1 MKKYCLNCMR
11 EIASGTFCADCVN
24 QEIPETAPHQLKPGT
39 VLNGKYLIG
48 TVIGEGGFGITYIG
62 RDLVLEKKVA
72 VKEFYPMGHIN
83 RNNEKSGYLTIS
95 TEEQREL
102 VRKGMDRFLEE
113 ARNVAQFSEEPGIV
127 DVKDFFEENDTAYII
142 MEYLEGKTL
151 ASHVRELGTLNTE
164 RVFDLMIPVINA
176 LSKMHKLGVIH
187 RDISPDN
194 MMYLSKGTL
203 KLMDF
208 GAARYYMERN
218 RELTSTIKRG
228 YAPEEQYTSNSEQGP
243 WTDVYGLCATIYK
256 CITGVT
262 PTDALERISQD
273 HLKRPSELGTRITP
287 QLENALMYGLAL
299 HAKDRCRSMEELLHL
314 VQAGMREVREAE
326 NAEDYTVYAERTLYT
341 GASGYSG
348 AGGRTGDGRY
358 TGPGGYTEQRS
369 YTGPGGYAEQG
380 RYTEPGGYTEQGRYT
395 EPGSYR
401 GPGGYT
407 EQRGYTGPGGYAE
420 QGRYTAPGDYTE
432 QGRYAGP
439 GGYTEQGRYAG
450 PGGYNGL
457 GNDTEQRRT
466 TERNEHMGWGIPPKA
481 MENEGKSSKTGKNK
495 FLKPAIAGGVIA
507 IAAAVILVK
516 NFLPKNDAKV
526 ETSGDYYVTGCKE
539 VLKVR
544 EEEDKESKVL
554 TKLDNGEKVSLMEKS
569 EGNYWK
575 VYIEAEEVIG
585 YIDYHYLTNKSDA
598 VTDPVTRYV
607 NVKKD
612 ASLTIF
618 STPDE
623 DGAALGMAERGDEVT
638 VLAKPDETYAYIYAA
653 DESAYGYVERSK
665 LSEDKPK
672 EETKES
678 AKKEDSAP
686 AQAQAATEVL
696 GAGSPPSSYQ
706 GVYYVNVASGYL
718 ALRNAKAFDAS
729 NEIGKMYNGDYVQAI
744 RTNEQYWYVYSPSLG
759 AYGYTNSDYLAGS
772 APSSGSAKA
781 YDNIYYASVSS
792 GYLALRSAQAYDA
805 SNEIGKIANG
815 QEVSVVDVSGGT
827 YWYVYVPALDQYGYV
842 NSEYLRR

>member
-262 PTDALERISQD
+262 PADALERISQD

-314 VQAGMREVREAE
+314 IQAGMREVRGAE
-326 NAEDYTVYAERTLYT
+326 NAEDYTVYADRTLYT

-348 AGGRTGDGRY
+348 AGDQTGDGRY
-358 TGPGGYTEQRS
+358 TR
-369 YTGPGGYAEQG
+369 
-380 RYTEPGGYTEQGRYT
+380 PGGYTEQGRYT
-395 EPGSYR
+395 EPESYR

-407 EQRGYTGPGGYAE
+407 EQGRYTGPGGYN
-420 QGRYTAPGDYTE
+420 
-432 QGRYAGP
+432 GP
-439 GGYTEQGRYAG
+439 
-450 PGGYNGL
+450 

-495 FLKPAIAGGVIA
+495 FLIPAIAGGVIV

-686 AQAQAATEVL
+686 AQAQAATEIL

>member
-11 EIASGTFCADCVN
+11 EISSGTFCADCVS

-39 VLNGKYLIG
+39 VLNGKYLVG

-62 RDLVLEKKVA
+62 RDIVLEKKVA
-72 VKEFYPMGHIN
+72 VKEFYPMGQIN
-83 RNNEKSGYLTIS
+83 RNNEKSGHLTIS

-151 ASHVRELGTLNTE
+151 ASHVKEFGALNTE
-164 RVFDLMIPVINA
+164 KVFELMIPVMNA
-176 LSKMHKLGVIH
+176 LAKMHKLGVIH

-208 GAARYYMERN
+208 GAARYYMERD

-228 YAPEEQYTSNSEQGP
+228 YAPEEQYISNSEQGP

-273 HLKRPSELGTRITP
+273 NLKSPSEMGVRITP

-299 HAKDRCRSMEELLHL
+299 HAKERCRSMEELLHMI
-314 VQAGMREVREAE
+314 QAGMREVKEAE
-326 NAEDYTVYAERTLYT
+326 NAEDYTVYADRTVYT
-341 GASGYSG
+341 GTGGQTETGRYTEQRSYNGRGGYMEQGGYTSPG
-348 AGGRTGDGRY
+348 NYTEQGRYAGPGGHTEQGGYTSPGNYTEQGRY
-358 TGPGGYTEQRS
+358 TGPGGYTEQ
-369 YTGPGGYAEQG
+369 G
-380 RYTEPGGYTEQGRYT
+380 RYTGPGGYTEQGRYT
-395 EPGSYR
+395 ERGGYTGPGNYTEQGR
-401 GPGGYT
+401 YTGPGGYT
-407 EQRGYTGPGGYAE
+407 EQS
-420 QGRYTAPGDYTE
+420 
-432 QGRYAGP
+432 
-439 GGYTEQGRYAG
+439 
-450 PGGYNGL
+450 
-457 GNDTEQRRT
+457 RT

-481 MENEGKSSKTGKNK
+481 VENEGKPSKTGRSK
-495 FLKPAIAGGVIA
+495 FMIPAIAGVLIVIV
-507 IAAAVILVK
+507 AAAIWGL
-516 NFLPKNDAKV
+516 NFGGKDSAEV

-575 VYIEAEEVIG
+575 VYVEAEEIIG
-585 YIDYHYLTNKSDA
+585 YIDYHYLTNISDA
-598 VTDPVTRYV
+598 VTDPVIRYV
-607 NVKKD
+607 NIKKD
-612 ASLTIF
+612 ASLTIL

-653 DESAYGYVERSK
+653 NESAYGYVERSK

-672 EETKES
+672 EETKDTS
-678 AKKEDSAP
+678 AKKEESTPAP
-686 AQAQAATEVL
+686 APAATEVL
-696 GAGSPPSSYQ
+696 GAGSPPANYQ
-706 GVYYVNVASGYL
+706 GIYYVSVASGYL

-759 AYGYTNSDYLAGS
+759 AYGYTNSDYLVAS
-772 APSSGSAKA
+772 VPSTGNAAA
-781 YDNIYYASVSS
+781 YDNVYYASVAS
-792 GYLALRSAQAYDA
+792 GYLANLRPT
-805 SNEIGKIANG
+805 NW
-815 QEVSVVDVSGGT
+815 
-827 YWYVYVPALDQYGYV
+827 YW
-842 NSEYLRR
+842 N

>member
-113 ARNVAQFSEEPGIV
+113 ARNVARFSEEPGIV

-262 PTDALERISQD
+262 PADALERISQD

-314 VQAGMREVREAE
+314 IQAGMREVREAE
-326 NAEDYTVYAERTLYT
+326 NAEDYTVYADRTLYT

-348 AGGRTGDGRY
+348 AGGQTGDGRY
-358 TGPGGYTEQRS
+358 TGPGGYTEQGR
-369 YTGPGGYAEQG
+369 YTGPGD
-380 RYTEPGGYTEQGRYT
+380 
-395 EPGSYR
+395 
-401 GPGGYT
+401 YT
-407 EQRGYTGPGGYAE
+407 EQRGYTGPGGYTE
-420 QGRYTAPGDYTE
+420 QGRYTE
-432 QGRYAGP
+432 Q
-439 GGYTEQGRYAG
+439 
-450 PGGYNGL
+450 GGYNGP

-495 FLKPAIAGGVIA
+495 FLIPAIAGGVIV

-516 NFLPKNDAKV
+516 NFLPKNEAKV